1 MKENSKKICYSYFE
15 NTGFVSHNL
24 SFKILNRNEE
34 HYTQWRLV
42 LEIKILF
49 ILIFSVVCKV
59 YIIKYYLLLL
69 YFILPNICLLDSI
82 K

>member
-49 ILIFSVVCKV
+49 AIVILYSAKYLLAWLHKIMDYSYI
-59 YIIKYYLLLL
+59 YIIS
-69 YFILPNICLLDSI
+69 FIWEF
-82 K
+82 